1 MVLQAGVFE
10 GSRHREEI
18 RVCEANRLNVL
29 CFWHKNI
36 SVSSSPCCSSHPPQV
51 SCLSVNLPLYPAP
64 ITTSSS
70 RKPLVKALGRDH
82 RIPLGLLR
90 WRSGKES
97 ACQCRRCD
105 ARDLGSI
112 PGSGRSP
119 AEGNGNLLQYFCLEN
134 SMDREAWWSMSCKK
148 YNTHTQNPFRVQRL
162 LFLRVLVYVQ
172 GNLGHNCP
180 GGNLNCTNV

>member
-119 AEGNGNLLQYFCLEN
+119 AEGNGNRVQCSCLEN
-134 SMDREAWWSMSCKK
+134 SIDRRVWRAAGHGVTELDTTERLKK
-148 YNTHTQNPFRVQRL
+148 KTTTHYTQLNGSL
-162 LFLRVLVYVQ
+162 EGLRS
-172 GNLGHNCP
+172 H
-180 GGNLNCTNV
+180 